1 LVGGFSGTF
10 YAAVA
15 YFNRA
20 NGEIGPISAVS
31 GAISASANRLHI
43 YYLKPWTVMPEVANL
58 IDVLIFIGTTSD
70 PTAMQLQAIDPSPAI
85 GVGVTMKEIIN
96 TGDEI
101 DFRSLVAYEI
111 PRGSK
116 FVKTVRG
123 FTLFGG
129 AHGPAG
135 ENNDRDQVSMLAPSA
150 TKELIEAYGPVKS
163 LGSITGPSWW
173 SGLRI
178 SNLPGGPNYALLDE
192 LEYYDNATGRVRWKT
207 AELIT
212 VSSARSLTNIPMQK
226 GFIGVSEQ
234 GFPWQA
240 SELSI
245 VDLIQGA
252 DVEYAARLGDGYVI
266 ATQYE
271 TYSLFFGRSPS
282 GTQPRL
288 ISDQDGAIA
297 PMIEHDMGVAT
308 TSTRGPVNIPGLG
321 VPDWIGERV
330 EDLFLDGLMDSTG
343 FMHHGIVGF
352 DRQRQLVYYGY
363 RKDLYNTDF
372 ADAPTDDEKSK
383 VGCDFFLVWSPR
395 ANAWSTW
402 TVPEHLANILWMGEL
417 LFDDG
422 RPRFCFLVGPPAEA
436 RIYAFD
442 DDYFD
447 TFDETGLPSLNI
459 NADDLDNSLVIG
471 KGYRIS
477 CIGSPLVFAKLKV
490 GMEVYVTTIDG
501 SEFRARARFNSLE
514 DTAVAAV
521 KTLYLD
527 GPINQQANDKL
538 HAGVITMSFRQ
549 KTYPNQHDWQ
559 GRSIIESVQARHS
572 ADSASGDLHLR
583 VTLAESEGTDEIVL
597 PTRKLET
604 IRTRIEQGSRI
615 GTEHEVRVEVVGR
628 GNVAIKDV
636 LVEEAPGG

>member
-1 LVGGFSGTF
+1 MSSSLQTFDWWKPPVWDSYLSAVFSEAHFGYVYRRANLDISERRVLAAYPGYGCCFQVDIGGYNRNALIDEIHSLGLPQAVLDDGQTTATLVGGFSGTF

-383 VGCDFFLVWSPR
+383 VGCDFFLVWSPL

-447 TFDETGLPSLNI
+447 TFDEAELPSLNV

-477 CIGSPLVFAKLKV
+477 CIGSPLVFAKRR
-490 GMEVYVTTIDG
+490 G
-501 SEFRARARFNSLE
+501 STRSRTPPSRPS
-514 DTAVAAV
+514 
-521 KTLYLD
+521 K
-527 GPINQQANDKL
+527 
-538 HAGVITMSFRQ
+538 
-549 KTYPNQHDWQ
+549 
-559 GRSIIESVQARHS
+559 RSISMDRS
-572 ADSASGDLHLR
+572 TSRPTTSCTPAS
-583 VTLAESEGTDEIVL
+583 S
-597 PTRKLET
+597 P
-604 IRTRIEQGSRI
+604 
-615 GTEHEVRVEVVGR
+615 
-628 GNVAIKDV
+628 
-636 LVEEAPGG
+636 